1 MDAAHELE
9 SALAQAYSIERE
21 LGGGG
26 MSRVFLAEE
35 RALGRKVVIKVLP
48 RELAAHVSIER
59 FQREI
64 RVSARLQHPN
74 IIPLLSAGDVN
85 GLPYYTMPFVEGES
99 LRAKLATGE
108 PMPLVDALRVV
119 REVAAAL
126 AHAHAKGVLHRDL
139 KPGNVLLSGTSAM
152 VADFGLAKALGA
164 SSADGES
171 SISELGA
178 RIGTPEYMAPE
189 QWSGEKNLD
198 GRADIYAL
206 GVVAY
211 EMLTGRTPFDAGA
224 PAAGDVERWDEV
236 EQRIEDARPDL
247 REDVAPLLMR
257 CLAKNRDDRP
267 TSVGE
272 VITALDLLAEPL
284 DSDAAR
290 GARFRRRASGSAPV
304 QSRRSRKWIAAA
316 AIAVA
321 AVAIYAIAG
330 RPRPPAA
337 QPIVRAGP
345 SVAVLPFGNARG
357 DSSDDYFSDGMAVDL
372 TAALSKIGGLSVL
385 APKSAFAF
393 KHGSL
398 TAREI
403 GESLHVSHVLEGT
416 LSRSGN
422 SLRVVP
428 ALVDVKTG
436 VAVWSDVYDRES
448 KDVFQVQD
456 DITRAIV
463 QQLRLKLDSAV
474 RTPGSAAAR
483 LQAYDLYMRGRFEA
497 AKVTRDGLDRGLRLL
512 QRAVKLDSQSAVSWA
527 GIAGIWNFLADD
539 WVPPRIAYARSAE
552 AASKATQ
559 IDSTLAEGHAE
570 LGAVKMWSAWDAA
583 AADAEFRR
591 AIAIDPNNLE
601 TRIYRGTLFLYRRM
615 PDSALVESQRAQAL
629 DPLNASVTILEC
641 EALQDL
647 KKWDAAEEKCR
658 SAVKIDESNGET
670 SLSMAAILITRGKLD
685 EAERWASRETSNAVR
700 SSVLLAHLQ
709 ISRNHP
715 DSARAMIR
723 KIEEHAATA
732 YVRGDYIGALYF
744 RLGDIADGVRCY
756 ERALAERSASL
767 MAFGTGSARERAF
780 GALGPAVR
788 ADPRVAALVKRIS
801 AARRGL

>member
-1 MDAAHELE
+1 
-9 SALAQAYSIERE
+9 
-21 LGGGG
+21 
-26 MSRVFLAEE
+26 
-35 RALGRKVVIKVLP
+35 
-48 RELAAHVSIER
+48 
-59 FQREI
+59 
-64 RVSARLQHPN
+64 
-74 IIPLLSAGDVN
+74 
-85 GLPYYTMPFVEGES
+85 
-99 LRAKLATGE
+99 
-108 PMPLVDALRVV
+108 
-119 REVAAAL
+119 
-126 AHAHAKGVLHRDL
+126 
-139 KPGNVLLSGTSAM
+139 
-152 VADFGLAKALGA
+152 
-164 SSADGES
+164 
-171 SISELGA
+171 
-178 RIGTPEYMAPE
+178 
-189 QWSGEKNLD
+189 
-198 GRADIYAL
+198 
-206 GVVAY
+206 
-211 EMLTGRTPFDAGA
+211 
-224 PAAGDVERWDEV
+224 
-236 EQRIEDARPDL
+236 
-247 REDVAPLLMR
+247 
-257 CLAKNRDDRP
+257 
-267 TSVGE
+267 
-272 VITALDLLAEPL
+272 
-284 DSDAAR
+284 
-290 GARFRRRASGSAPV
+290 V

-436 VAVWSDVYDRES
+436 VAVWSVVYDRES

-685 EAERWASRETSNAVR
+685 EAERDIERRAQQRV
-700 SSVLLAHLQ
+700 
-709 ISRNHP
+709 
-715 DSARAMIR
+715 ARAFADLA
-723 KIEEHAATA
+723 KSS
-732 YVRGDYIGALYF
+732 
-744 RLGDIADGVRCY
+744 RLGARDDPQNRGTRGHRVCARRLHRRALFPPRRHRGRSAMLRARARGAIREPDGVRHG
-756 ERALAERSASL
+756 ERAGARVWRARPGRSRRSARC
-767 MAFGTGSARERAF
+767 GAREKNQCCAT
-780 GALGPAVR
+780 GALIRPMSATVSGDGSTSRSALSRR
-788 ADPRVAALVKRIS
+788 ANS
-801 AARRGL
+801 S